1 MSPSSSRRKLR
12 FLWSA
17 YACSKFI
24 GAKRP
29 SGPCSQM
36 MTSARHAK
44 ASPSGC
50 GMRRKALGPRTR

>member
-1 MSPSSSRRKLR
+1 MSPSSLRRKSR

-17 YACSKFI
+17 YACSKSI

-29 SGPCSQM
+29 SGFCSQM
-36 MTSARHAK
+36 TASARHAK

-50 GMRRKALGPRTR
+50 GMRRNAFGPRTK